1 MACLGCGGAHAMR
14 YLLKG
19 LGEKTIIA
27 LPACCWAVI
36 PGVYPYSCMD
46 IPLQYVAFEVTG
58 AAISGIEAALKAKGK
73 KDGTTVVGWA
83 GDGGTADIGIQALS
97 GAVERGHDVKYVCYD
112 NEAYM
117 NTGIQ
122 RSSATPRG
130 AWTTTTPVGST
141 KAWKQTPKKNI
152 VEIMVAHEIPY
163 TCTASV
169 AYPEDIIRKAVKMK
183 EIEGPCYMQ
192 ILAPCPTGWK
202 YPPEK
207 TIEIAR
213 LATETCIFPI
223 YEVTDGKY
231 KINKRIRDDKKKN
244 IIDYFRTQG
253 RFRKLD
259 ETTIQQIQ
267 SSVDAEWELLKKKEK
282 CFGEEI

>member
-19 LGEKTIIA
+19 LGKETIIA

-231 KINKRIRDDKKKN
+231 KINKRIRDEKKKN

-259 ETTIQQIQ
+259 ETTVQQIQ